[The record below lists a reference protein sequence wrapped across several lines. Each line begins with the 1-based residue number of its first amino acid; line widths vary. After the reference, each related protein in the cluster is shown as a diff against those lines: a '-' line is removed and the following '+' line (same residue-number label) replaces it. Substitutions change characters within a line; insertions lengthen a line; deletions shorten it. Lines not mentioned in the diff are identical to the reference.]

1 MAEETYT
8 LDTRVIDKLIV
19 GRIEPYIYAFTTE
32 TVPNYLKVGDTG
44 RPLHLRLEEWRKVY
58 PQLQHC
64 YQHIAKAKEGLY
76 FRDFAVHTFLE
87 QEKGCKR
94 LQRDTFPDVYYSREF
109 FEEATPADI
118 DEAIEDIEA
127 SAKAND
133 GRYQFMN
140 ADRLVE
146 VHTYDRT
153 ASFDPRPNQAKTI
166 ENFAAAIANGHTNLL
181 MYAVMRFGKSFT
193 AMCCAVE
200 MKAKFVVVVSAK
212 ADVAEEWKKTVQ
224 THVRFEG
231 YQFLTKED
239 LQTDYKK
246 ISNALEDG
254 EKIVLFLTL
263 QDLQGRAIKKH
274 HAEVFQKEI
283 DLLLID
289 ESHFGARAEEYGRV
303 LRVQGEKAADEKF
316 ENEFVQDE
324 ISDGITDGVVKA
336 LRAKVRLHLSGTP
349 YRILMG
355 SEFSKEDMI
364 ACYQFADIVKEQKD
378 WDAAHLHDD
387 DTKEWENP
395 YFGFP
400 QMIRFAFHPNR
411 STIAKLKALRDNG
424 NTYAFNALLRPQSVQ
439 KDDKAAYKQFKYE
452 AEILDLLRIID
463 GSAHDENILSFLDYP
478 KLKEGKM
485 CRHIVCVLPFRA
497 SCDAMEA
504 LLKKHHKEFKN
515 LGEYE
520 IINISGV
527 DATSTYPNNSDVTT
541 KIARCEREGKKTLT
555 LTVNRMLTGSTV
567 PEWDTMIYLKDTT
580 SPQEYD
586 QAVFRLQNQYVTT
599 HQATSGEGEIKINR
613 KPQTLLVDF
622 DPDRLFRLQE
632 LKSHIYN
639 ANQETNGNSMLRT
652 RIEKDLTISPVIT
665 INAGK
670 MEQITPDNIMDAVRR
685 YSMNRGVM
693 EEATDIPVD
702 MALLDIPEV
711 LDAIR
716 EQTEIDAAKGLELHQ
731 TDPEEGGDLELPE
744 QGQDQQP
751 TDRPDP
757 TGQPDHAPTE
767 QESKSLEKQFRT
779 YYAMILFFAF
789 LTNTKVESLS
799 DVIAAIKS
807 SEDNKR
813 IAGNLGLKL
822 RVLQWMQTRGHY
834 NMLRELDYK
843 IANINTLI
851 RDEDKLTP
859 IERARTAMKQF
870 GRLSTSEIIT
880 PPQIASKMVAMLP
893 KEELLKERLPR
904 FLDIAAKQ
912 GEFALALIDY
922 FGDEVKEQIYSLP
935 TSKVSYEFTRKI
947 YELLEMPVEHIMT
960 DFTTFDLIG
969 ENKETNLK
977 QLQDMKF
984 DVVVGNPPYQ
994 EMISKGRSLAK
1005 QLFPKFMEVGI
1016 GLQPQ
1021 CLSLITPTKWFT
1033 ADAQD
1038 NSFPKLRAVAK
1049 ENNHFEI
1056 IVSDNGKKV
1065 FANTEIGGICYFL
1078 WRPEYQGDV
1087 LFVEQSDD
1095 GEDALYRPLFED
1107 GLDIIL
1113 PLNKYASIIKKVV
1126 GKDFIPLNTITTG
1139 RDAFGIVGKNFNKL
1153 SEESEF
1159 PNAVAVQC
1167 AHEVIRYYDRSN
1179 ITKNLNILSS
1189 YKVLTSK
1196 GNGGAGL
1203 LTDDKA
1209 VAIIGKSYVMGPNT
1223 ACTDSLIP
1231 FGAFDNETEA
1241 INLQKYMSTKFLR
1254 FMVGILKVSQ
1264 NLYQNVYQF
1273 VPLQDFTAQSDI
1285 DWSKSIPEI
1294 DQQLYTKYGLSSA
1307 EIAFIESKIKP
1318 ME

>member
-87 QEKGCKR
+87 QEKGRKR

-639 ANQETNGNSMLRT
+639 ANQETNGNSELKH
-652 RIEKDLTISPVIT
+652 RIERDLEISPVIT

-670 MEQITPDNIMDAVRR
+670 MQQVTPNNIMDAVRH

-702 MALLDIPEV
+702 MELLRFDEV
-711 LDAIR
+711 LAEIQQ
-716 EQTEIDAAKGLELHQ
+716 QTAIDAAKGLEMHQ
-731 TDPEEGGDLELPE
+731 TNPDEGDDLDLPDDD
-744 QGQDQQP
+744 GKQP
-751 TDRPDP
+751 KEPNGAATPSSKSEPKERDD
-757 TGQPDHAPTE
+757 
-767 QESKSLEKQFRT
+767 KSLEKQFKT
-779 YYAMILFFAF
+779 YYALILFFAF
-789 LTNTKVESLS
+789 LTNSKVESLS
-799 DVIAAIKS
+799 DVIEAIGND
-807 SEDNKR
+807 ETNKR

-822 RVLQWMQTRGHY
+822 RILRVMQKYGHY

-851 RDEDKLTP
+851 REEDKLTP
-859 IERARTAMKQF
+859 AERARTAMKQF
-870 GRLSTSEIIT
+870 SRLSTSEIIT
-880 PPQIASKMVAMLP
+880 PQAVAKKMVEMLP
-893 KEELLKERLPR
+893 KEELLKQGTPR
-904 FLDIAAKQ
+904 FLDMAAKQ

-922 FGDEVKEQIYSLP
+922 FGMEIKEHIYSLP

-947 YELLEMPVEHIMT
+947 YELLEMPIANIIE
-960 DFTTFDLIG
+960 DFTTYELIT
-969 ENKETNLK
+969 ENQETNIK

-984 DVVVGNPPYQ
+984 DVVVGNPPYHR
-994 EMISKGRSLAK
+994 EDGGGRESAAVPLYD
-1005 QLFPKFMEVGI
+1005 KFV
-1016 GLQPQ
+1016 
-1021 CLSLITPTKWFT
+1021 
-1033 ADAQD
+1033 D
-1038 NSFPKLRAVAK
+1038 VAK
-1049 ENNHFEI
+1049 GVSHRYTSI
-1056 IVSDNGKKV
+1056 IVPARWYS
-1065 FANTEIGGICYFL
+1065 GGRGLDDFRETMLADKHIRVLHDFPETKDCFDGLNIRGGVCYFL
-1078 WRPEYQGDV
+1078 RDM
-1087 LFVEQSDD
+1087 LHD
-1095 GEDALYRPLFED
+1095 GECEVYNASNGIEKSQKRLLKEGDIEVFIRYNQAISILRKVQKFKEETFDKYVSSSRPFGMRSNFNDFVAEKTETHSIKLYRFGALGYIKPSNVTRLAHLTDKYKVIVSKASPGGDDYPHSIVSKPIISEPKSVCTETYLVIKDVVSKEEAANLVSYIKTRFFRFMMSLIKNTQNISKKSY
-1107 GLDIIL
+1107 GLVPVQDFSKPWTDAEL
-1113 PLNKYASIIKKVV
+1113 YKKY
-1126 GKDFIPLNTITTG
+1126 GITT
-1139 RDAFGIVGKNFNKL
+1139 
-1153 SEESEF
+1153 EE
-1159 PNAVAVQC
+1159 
-1167 AHEVIRYYDRSN
+1167 
-1179 ITKNLNILSS
+1179 
-1189 YKVLTSK
+1189 
-1196 GNGGAGL
+1196 
-1203 LTDDKA
+1203 
-1209 VAIIGKSYVMGPNT
+1209 
-1223 ACTDSLIP
+1223 
-1231 FGAFDNETEA
+1231 
-1241 INLQKYMSTKFLR
+1241 QK
-1254 FMVGILKVSQ
+1254 
-1264 NLYQNVYQF
+1264 
-1273 VPLQDFTAQSDI
+1273 
-1285 DWSKSIPEI
+1285 
-1294 DQQLYTKYGLSSA
+1294 
-1307 EIAFIESKIKP
+1307 FIESIIRP

>member
-87 QEKGCKR
+87 QEKGRKR

-212 ADVAEEWKKTVQ
+212 ADVAGEWKRTVE

-246 ISNALEDG
+246 ISNALESD

-364 ACYQFADIVKEQKD
+364 ACYQFADIVDEQKK
-378 WDAAHLHDD
+378 WDEAHLHDD
-387 DTKEWENP
+387 DTKEWDNP

-439 KDDKAAYKQFKYE
+439 KDDKGAYKQFKHE

-527 DATSTYPNNSDVTT
+527 DAASTYPNNSDVTT

-652 RIEKDLTISPVIT
+652 RIENDLTISPVIT

-670 MEQITPDNIMDAVRR
+670 MEQITPAHIMDAVRR

-711 LDAIR
+711 LNAIR

-807 SEDNKR
+807 SEENKR

-880 PPQIASKMVAMLP
+880 PPEIASKMVAMLP

-947 YELLEMPVEHIMT
+947 YELLEMPEEHIMT

-969 ENKETNLK
+969 ENKETNIK

-984 DVVVGNPPYQ
+984 DVVVGNPPYHR
-994 EMISKGRSLAK
+994 EDGGGRESAAVPLYDKFVDVSKSVSGRYTSIIIPARWYSGGRGLDDFRETMLADK
-1005 QLFPKFMEVGI
+1005 HIRVLHDFPETKDCFD
-1016 GLQPQ
+1016 GLN
-1021 CLSLITPTKWFT
+1021 I
-1033 ADAQD
+1033 
-1038 NSFPKLRAVAK
+1038 R
-1049 ENNHFEI
+1049 
-1056 IVSDNGKKV
+1056 
-1065 FANTEIGGICYFL
+1065 GGVCYFL
-1078 WRPEYQGDV
+1078 RDM
-1087 LFVEQSDD
+1087 LHD
-1095 GEDALYRPLFED
+1095 GECEVYNASNGIEKSQKRPLKEGDIEVFIRYNQAISILRKVQKFKEETFDKYVSSSRPFGMRSNFNDFVAEKTETHSIKLYRFGALGYIKPSNVTRLAHLTDKYKVIVSKASPGGDDYPHSIVSKPIISEPKSVCTETYLVIKDVVSKEEAANLVSYIKTRFFRFMMSLIKNTQNISKKSY
-1107 GLDIIL
+1107 GLVPVQDFSKPWTDAEL
-1113 PLNKYASIIKKVV
+1113 YKKY
-1126 GKDFIPLNTITTG
+1126 GITT
-1139 RDAFGIVGKNFNKL
+1139 
-1153 SEESEF
+1153 EE
-1159 PNAVAVQC
+1159 
-1167 AHEVIRYYDRSN
+1167 
-1179 ITKNLNILSS
+1179 
-1189 YKVLTSK
+1189 
-1196 GNGGAGL
+1196 
-1203 LTDDKA
+1203 
-1209 VAIIGKSYVMGPNT
+1209 
-1223 ACTDSLIP
+1223 
-1231 FGAFDNETEA
+1231 
-1241 INLQKYMSTKFLR
+1241 QK
-1254 FMVGILKVSQ
+1254 
-1264 NLYQNVYQF
+1264 
-1273 VPLQDFTAQSDI
+1273 
-1285 DWSKSIPEI
+1285 
-1294 DQQLYTKYGLSSA
+1294 
-1307 EIAFIESKIKP
+1307 FIESIIRP

>member
-44 RPLHLRLEEWRKVY
+44 RPLHLRLKEWRNVY

-87 QEKGCKR
+87 QEKGRKR

-231 YQFLTKED
+231 YQFLTKAD

-324 ISDGITDGVVKA
+324 ISDGITDEVVKT

-364 ACYQFADIVKEQKD
+364 ACYQFADIVDEQRK
-378 WDAAHLHDD
+378 WDEAHLYDD
-387 DTKEWENP
+387 DTKEWDNP

-439 KDDKAAYKQFKYE
+439 KDDKGAYKQFKHE

-527 DATSTYPNNSDVTT
+527 DAASTYPNNSDVTT

-639 ANQETNGNSMLRT
+639 ANQETNGNSMLKT

-731 TDPEEGGDLELPE
+731 TDPEEGGNLELPE
-744 QGQDQQP
+744 QGQPPQP
-751 TDRPDP
+751 TNRPDP
-757 TGQPDHAPTE
+757 TGQPDHTPTE

-807 SEDNKR
+807 SEENKR

-822 RVLQWMQTRGHY
+822 RVLQWMQARGHY

-969 ENKETNLK
+969 ENKETNIK

-994 EMISKGRSLAK
+994 TEQQATSDDPIFHLIIDASYEVANKAVLISPARFLFNAGKTPK
-1005 QLFPKFMEVGI
+1005 QWNQKMLSDPHLKVAAYAPKSGDLFPGIDLKGGLAITIHDKEQEFGAIKTFTAFPELNDILHKVLGKKGFVGI
-1016 GLQPQ
+1016 DT
-1021 CLSLITPTKWFT
+1021 LIYQQNKF
-1033 ADAQD
+1033 
-1038 NSFPKLRAVAK
+1038 NLKKLYEVHPHYK
-1049 ENNHFEI
+1049 
-1056 IVSDNGKKV
+1056 
-1065 FANTEIGGICYFL
+1065 
-1078 WRPEYQGDV
+1078 
-1087 LFVEQSDD
+1087 
-1095 GEDALYRPLFED
+1095 
-1107 GLDIIL
+1107 
-1113 PLNKYASIIKKVV
+1113 SIIGSGGREKR
-1126 GKDFIPLNTITTG
+1126 LTTPIFEQI
-1139 RDAFGIVGKNFNKL
+1139 DAFTETAYPQQDICVLGLIRNERFYRHIPEPFL
-1153 SEESEF
+1153 DEH
-1159 PNAVAVQC
+1159 PNL
-1167 AHEVIRYYDRSN
+1167 H
-1179 ITKNLNILSS
+1179 K
-1189 YKVLTSK
+1189 YKVLVPA
-1196 GNGGAGL
+1196 GNGSGAIGEVLSTPLIGEPLIGYTQSFIGFGKFETQQEAEACLKYVKTRFARTL
-1203 LTDDKA
+1203 LGT
-1209 VAIIGKSYVMGPNT
+1209 
-1223 ACTDSLIP
+1223 
-1231 FGAFDNETEA
+1231 
-1241 INLQKYMSTKFLR
+1241 
-1254 FMVGILKVSQ
+1254 LKVTQ
-1264 NLYQNVYQF
+1264 HNHKDTWRN

-1294 DQQLYTKYGLSSA
+1294 DQQLYAKYGLSSA